1 MRRQRRGLTLVEAVV
16 TIMLSAI
23 AVLVLTTL
31 VDSVSRT
38 TILQSEARALSRAAD
53 DAVRA
58 ARSDLDA
65 HIAAAQGSV
74 IRIGAGDITG
84 LTPSLLTDSTPVTAT
99 TPYGHTIQFAHFAPD
114 PDTLL
119 VLTWTTETLAGVQG
133 IAIPRVRPGGGIRRV
148 GRAGGITADLRCPA
162 DHWCGVGIN
171 WDTARFTAA
180 AGTLAPAAGALVAIR
195 DISLAREPTQLLWR
209 TRNAPRH
216 LSRMDTVMQVSGTI
230 VNVDQ
235 VVAPRTIAGI
245 GTLTITPAIPPGSPA
260 GTAAQGNLTTA
271 SLTVGQDLTVGGDL
285 DGAGQIIGAGTA
297 IGTED
302 FGFGFFDIAGD
313 AGFSTARIRSLDS
326 VPVGGNV
333 HVTGNVNFDTTDVRE
348 GHGGTLAARAGTGQ
362 NLGQVKTDAGG
373 PSLRQVTAASVQADH
388 TAIRKGCAGDLADPR
403 DADSA
408 CTHMSGAQ
416 AIIRG
421 DAAAAQLATH
431 DADISGGITVN
442 GWMFVN
448 EWCNGCA
455 APSTP

>member
-148 GRAGGITADLRCPA
+148 GRAGGITADLRCP
-162 DHWCGVGIN
+162 G
-171 WDTARFTAA
+171 RS
-180 AGTLAPAAGALVAIR
+180 LVR
-195 DISLAREPTQLLWR
+195 CRNQLGHGPFHR
-209 TRNAPRH
+209 
-216 LSRMDTVMQVSGTI
+216 
-230 VNVDQ
+230 
-235 VVAPRTIAGI
+235 
-245 GTLTITPAIPPGSPA
+245 
-260 GTAAQGNLTTA
+260 
-271 SLTVGQDLTVGGDL
+271 GG
-285 DGAGQIIGAGTA
+285 
-297 IGTED
+297 
-302 FGFGFFDIAGD
+302 GD
-313 AGFSTARIRSLDS
+313 AGSGGRGT
-326 VPVGGNV
+326 GGNTR
-333 HVTGNVNFDTTDVRE
+333 HFTGARTDATPVAHSQCTTSSVAH
-348 GHGGTLAARAGTGQ
+348 GHRDAGEWHDRQCRSGGGTPDHRRNRDPDDHPGDSPGIACGDGGAG
-362 NLGQVKTDAGG
+362 
-373 PSLRQVTAASVQADH
+373 
-388 TAIRKGCAGDLADPR
+388 
-403 DADSA
+403 
-408 CTHMSGAQ
+408 
-416 AIIRG
+416 
-421 DAAAAQLATH
+421 
-431 DADISGGITVN
+431 
-442 GWMFVN
+442 
-448 EWCNGCA
+448 
-455 APSTP
+455 